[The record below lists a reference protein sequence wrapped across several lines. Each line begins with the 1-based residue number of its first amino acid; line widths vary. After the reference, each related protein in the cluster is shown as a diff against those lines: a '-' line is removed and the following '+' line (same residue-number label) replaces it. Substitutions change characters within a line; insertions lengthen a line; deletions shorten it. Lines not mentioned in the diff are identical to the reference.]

1 MVYLWFFC
9 ICRKKSS
16 LLGCGGDLVE
26 RLWYFFW
33 WFYFLRETGMSELF
47 GSRIV
52 FLRHVFLNSQTGKR
66 IPKCFKNLTEKKLY
80 ITGEETL
87 WSHSLHIFQTTLRKS
102 IGGECFE
109 IIIFG
114 VVFMFLKNFPN
125 CFLFSCISVFP
136 HSKKY
141 FQAQLYYQV
150 PFPNTFSVRMT

>member
-1 MVYLWFFC
+1 
-9 ICRKKSS
+9 
-16 LLGCGGDLVE
+16 
-26 RLWYFFW
+26 
-33 WFYFLRETGMSELF
+33 MSDLF

-66 IPKCFKNLTEKKLY
+66 IPKCFKNLTEKELY

-87 WSHSLHIFQTTLRKS
+87 GSHSLHVFQTTLRKS
-102 IGGECFE
+102 IGGERFE

-125 CFLFSCISVFP
+125 FYFIFVHQC
-136 HSKKY
+136 

-150 PFPNTFSVRMT
+150 PFSKHIFRTHDIIYIIFLYIICRNT